1 MKNRCFLGCV
11 WLCIK
16 LTVVSGLAQQLPSV
30 EQIAI
35 DSFLQ
40 KAQQQHWSV
49 TQLEYLARLQ
59 GFSATD
65 ILAMR
70 TTIAEKYP
78 QLAQPVIVENTRK
91 STPTAIVAKPD
102 SSAASSLIFGA
113 NFFRQ
118 GNISFEP
125 NLRLPT
131 PTNYQLGP
139 DDELLVDIFGQALD
153 HYTLKVSPEGTVKM
167 LNLSPIYV
175 NGLSVAQASSL
186 IINRLR
192 QLYQGLNLPKSGV
205 SAQITLGNV
214 RSISVTLTGEVQ
226 HPGHYTLSS
235 LASVLHALYASG
247 GPSDKGSFRA
257 IELIRQG
264 KRLAVLD
271 IYDFLLKAMIS
282 NNLLLQDQDIIRIPD
297 AMPQIQLVGAVKRP
311 MIFEVKPTETL
322 RDVLYFAGG
331 FTAKAYTKS
340 IQLLRN
346 TSSER
351 HLYNVLLQQIPDWP
365 LQAGD
370 QYHVGSILERIDN
383 HVKIT
388 GSVYRPAVYAI
399 DTNNFT
405 LRKLIAQAEG
415 LRPEAFVARAMLKRK
430 NQEGIKEW
438 IGFNLQAILQQ
449 TDADIPLQNEDEI
462 HIFAKTDL
470 QATPTLSIEGE
481 VNRPN
486 HYPFHSGMGVADAIL
501 LAGGFTDQAST
512 QLEVARRIK
521 SENISDSTTQ
531 VLLYTIHFDKT
542 TWQAYPSFP
551 LHPFDRIIVRKL
563 PRYQIQKTVFISGE
577 IWFTGSYTLLE
588 QHECISDLIRKA
600 GGIKPEAY
608 LEGAILERAGQSVA
622 IDLPFILK
630 HPHSSQ
636 DLLLI
641 HGDTLQI
648 PQKLETVKLSGA
660 VWNPVMLSFR
670 QGQSLKSYLA
680 QAGGLT
686 ADADTKRI
694 YIKYANGFADK
705 TRRWLFFRNYPTVM
719 PASEIVVPHKAKP
732 IHPPLSSSERV
743 ALVTG
748 VGSLVYLLVSIM
760 NVLK

>member
-1 MKNRCFLGCV
+1 MKNLYFLGCV
-11 WLCIK
+11 WLYVK

-40 KAQQQHWSV
+40 KAQQQHWSI
-49 TQLEYLARLQ
+49 TQLEHLARLQ
-59 GFSATD
+59 GFSTTD

-70 TTIAEKYP
+70 SSIAEKYP
-78 QLAQPVIVENTRK
+78 QLAQNATAEQGRK
-91 STPTAIVAKPD
+91 SIVTLVKPD
-102 SSAASSLIFGA
+102 STAAASPIFGA

-118 GNISFEP
+118 GKLSFEP

-131 PTNYQLGP
+131 PPSYQLGP
-139 DDELLVDIFGQALD
+139 DDELFVDIFGQALD

-175 NGLSVAQASSL
+175 NGLSIEQASSL
-186 IINRLR
+186 IIKRLR

-205 SAQITLGNV
+205 SAQVTLGNV

-226 HPGHYTLSS
+226 HPGHYTLPS

-247 GPSDKGSFRA
+247 GPSDRGSFRA

-271 IYDFLLKAMIS
+271 VYDFLLKAVIGD
-282 NNLLLQDQDIIRIPD
+282 NLLLQDQDIIRIPD
-297 AMPQIQLVGAVKRP
+297 AMPQVQLTGAVKRP

-322 RDVLYFAGG
+322 QDVLRFAGG
-331 FTAKAYTKS
+331 FTEKAYTKS

-346 TSSER
+346 TTSEKYL
-351 HLYNVLLQQIPDWP
+351 HNILLQQIPDWA

-388 GSVYRPAVYAI
+388 GSVFRPNSYSI
-399 DTNNFT
+399 DNKGFT
-405 LRKLIAQAEG
+405 LLKLIAKAEG
-415 LRPEAFVARAMLKRK
+415 LRPEAFLARAILKRK
-430 NQEGIKEW
+430 NAQGLVEW
-438 IGFNLQAILQQ
+438 LGFDLAALLQQ
-449 TDADIPLQNEDEI
+449 TEADIPLQNEDEV

-470 QATPTLSIEGE
+470 QATATFSVEGE

-486 HYPFHSGMGVADAIL
+486 HYPFYAGMGVADAIL

-551 LHPFDRIIVRKL
+551 LQAFDRIIVRKL
-563 PRYQIQKTVFISGE
+563 PRYQRQKTVFANGE
-577 IWFTGSYTLLE
+577 LWFTGSYTLLE

-608 LEGAILERAGQSVA
+608 LEGAILARAGQSVA

-670 QGQSLKSYLA
+670 QGQSLKRYLA

-686 ADADTKRI
+686 ADADAKRI

-705 TRRWLFFRNYPTVM
+705 IRRYGLYRKYPAVK
-719 PASEIVVPHKAKP
+719 PASEIIVPYKSKP
-732 IHPPLSSSERV
+732 LHPPLSSSEKV
-743 ALVTG
+743 ALLSGT
-748 VGSLVYLLVSIM
+748 GSLVYLVISIM
-760 NVLK
+760 NALK